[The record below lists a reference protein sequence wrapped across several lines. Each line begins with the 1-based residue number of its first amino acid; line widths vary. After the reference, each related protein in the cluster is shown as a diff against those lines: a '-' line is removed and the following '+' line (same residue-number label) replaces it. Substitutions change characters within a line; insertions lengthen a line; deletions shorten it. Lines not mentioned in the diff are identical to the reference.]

1 MSFARALFRTLFI
14 GIALVTVVLTP
25 AHAQSR
31 GRGQNKVEKDKETVS
46 IEIVITATRDVL
58 REKGFDVVRIE
69 QEDDFQIV
77 YYRRGNRGRG
87 RGGGPVERLVIR
99 WTPERIEVRD
109 APDEIRI
116 GIEVKLG
123 IRVIL

>member
-1 MSFARALFRTLFI
+1 MSFTRALFRTLLI
-14 GIALVTVVLTP
+14 GIALGTVVLTP
-25 AHAQSR
+25 AYAQDR
-31 GRGQNKVEKDKETVS
+31 GRGQNKANKDKATVS
-46 IEIVITATRDVL
+46 VEVTITATRDVL
-58 REKGFDVVRIE
+58 REQGFDIVRIE

-87 RGGGPVERLVIR
+87 RGGGPVERLVIW
-99 WTPERIEVRD
+99 WTPERVEVRD

-123 IRVIL
+123 IRIL

>member
-1 MSFARALFRTLFI
+1 MSFTRVLFRTLFI
-14 GIALVTVVLTP
+14 GIALVAVVLTP
-25 AHAQSR
+25 AYAQGR
-31 GRGQNKVEKDKETVS
+31 GRGQNKVKKDRETVS
-46 IEIVITATRDVL
+46 IEIALTATREVL
-58 REKGFDVVRIE
+58 TEKGFDVVRIE

-99 WTPERIEVRD
+99 WTPERVEVRD

-116 GIEVKLG
+116 GIEIKLG
-123 IRVIL
+123 IRIIL

>member
-1 MSFARALFRTLFI
+1 MSFTRVLFRTLFI
-14 GIALVTVVLTP
+14 GIALVAVVLTP
-25 AHAQSR
+25 AYAQGR
-31 GRGQNKVEKDKETVS
+31 GRGQNKVKKDRETVS
-46 IEIVITATRDVL
+46 IEIALTATREVL
-58 REKGFDVVRIE
+58 TEKGFDVVRIE

-99 WTPERIEVRD
+99 WTPERVEVRD

-123 IRVIL
+123 IRIIL

>member
-1 MSFARALFRTLFI
+1 MSFTRALFRTLFI
-14 GIALVTVVLTP
+14 GIALVMVVLTP
-25 AHAQSR
+25 AHAQ
-31 GRGQNKVEKDKETVS
+31 GRGQNKAKKDKETVS
-46 IEIVITATRDVL
+46 IEIALTATREVL
-58 REKGFDVVRIE
+58 TERGFDVVRVE

-99 WTPERIEVRD
+99 WTPERVEVRD

-116 GIEVKLG
+116 GIEIKLG
-123 IRVIL
+123 IRIL

>member
-1 MSFARALFRTLFI
+1 MPLTRALFCTLFI
-14 GIALVTVVLTP
+14 GIALVTVIVTP

-31 GRGQNKVEKDKETVS
+31 GQSQNKAKKVKETVS
-46 IEIVITATRDVL
+46 IEVAITATREVL
-58 REKGFDVVRIE
+58 TEKGFDVVRIE

-87 RGGGPVERLVIR
+87 RGRGPVERLVIW
-99 WTPERIEVRD
+99 WTPERVEVRD

-123 IRVIL
+123 IRIIL

>member
-1 MSFARALFRTLFI
+1 MSFTRALYHTLFI
-14 GIALVTVVLTP
+14 GIALATVVVTP
-25 AHAQSR
+25 VHAQGR
-31 GRGQNKVEKDKETVS
+31 GRGQNKPKKDKETVS
-46 IEIVITATRDVL
+46 IEVTLTATREVL
-58 REKGFDVVRIE
+58 TEKGFDVVRIE
-69 QEDDFQIV
+69 QEDDLQIV

-99 WTPERIEVRD
+99 WTPERVEVRD

-123 IRVIL
+123 IKIL

>member
-25 AHAQSR
+25 AHAQGR

-46 IEIVITATRDVL
+46 IEIAITATRDVL

-99 WTPERIEVRD
+99 WTPERLEVRD

-123 IRVIL
+123 IRIL

>member
-1 MSFARALFRTLFI
+1 MSFTRALFRTLFI
-14 GIALVTVVLTP
+14 GIALGTVVLTP
-25 AHAQSR
+25 AYAQDR
-31 GRGQNKVEKDKETVS
+31 GRGQNRAKKEKATVS
-46 IEIVITATRDVL
+46 IEVAITATRDVL
-58 REKGFDVVRIE
+58 REQGFDIVRIE

-99 WTPERIEVRD
+99 WTPERVEVRD

-116 GIEVKLG
+116 GIEIKLG
-123 IRVIL
+123 IRIL

>member
-1 MSFARALFRTLFI
+1 MSFTRALFRTLFI

-25 AHAQSR
+25 AHAQGR

-46 IEIVITATRDVL
+46 IEIAITATRDVL

-99 WTPERIEVRD
+99 WTPERLEVRD

-123 IRVIL
+123 IRIL

>member
-1 MSFARALFRTLFI
+1 MSFTRALFRTLFI

-25 AHAQSR
+25 AHAQGR
-31 GRGQNKVEKDKETVS
+31 GRGQNKVKKDKETVS
-46 IEIVITATRDVL
+46 LEIAITATRDVL

-99 WTPERIEVRD
+99 WTPERVEVRD

-123 IRVIL
+123 IRIL

>member
-1 MSFARALFRTLFI
+1 MSFTRALFRTLFI

-25 AHAQSR
+25 AHAQGR
-31 GRGQNKVEKDKETVS
+31 GRGQNKVKKDNETVS
-46 IEIVITATRDVL
+46 IEIAITATRDVL

-99 WTPERIEVRD
+99 WTPERVEVRD

-123 IRVIL
+123 IRIL

>member
-14 GIALVTVVLTP
+14 GIVLGTLVLTP
-25 AHAQSR
+25 AYAQDR
-31 GRGQNKVEKDKETVS
+31 GRGQNRAKKEKATVS
-46 IEIVITATRDVL
+46 IEVAITATRDVL
-58 REKGFDVVRIE
+58 REQGFDIVRIE

-87 RGGGPVERLVIR
+87 CGGGPVERLVIR
-99 WTPERIEVRD
+99 WTPERLEVRD
-109 APDEIRI
+109 APDDIRI

-123 IRVIL
+123 IRIL

>member
-25 AHAQSR
+25 AYAQGR
-31 GRGQNKVEKDKETVS
+31 GRGQNKLEKDKETVS
-46 IEIVITATRDVL
+46 IEIALTATREVL
-58 REKGFDVVRIE
+58 TERGFDVVRVE
-69 QEDDFQIV
+69 EEDDFQIV

-99 WTPERIEVRD
+99 WTPERVEVRD

-123 IRVIL
+123 IRIL

>member
-1 MSFARALFRTLFI
+1 MPFTRALFRTLFI

-25 AHAQSR
+25 AHAQGR
-31 GRGQNKVEKDKETVS
+31 GRGQNKVENDKETVS
-46 IEIVITATRDVL
+46 IEIAITATRDVL

-99 WTPERIEVRD
+99 WTPERLEVRD

-123 IRVIL
+123 IRIL

>member
-1 MSFARALFRTLFI
+1 MSFTRALYRTLFI

-25 AHAQSR
+25 AHAQGR
-31 GRGQNKVEKDKETVS
+31 GRGQNKVKKDKETVS
-46 IEIVITATRDVL
+46 IEIAITATRDVL
-58 REKGFDVVRIE
+58 REKGCDVVRIE

-99 WTPERIEVRD
+99 WTPERLEVRD

-123 IRVIL
+123 IRIL

>member
-1 MSFARALFRTLFI
+1 MSFTRALFRTLFI
-14 GIALVTVVLTP
+14 GIALVMVVLTP
-25 AHAQSR
+25 AHAQGR
-31 GRGQNKVEKDKETVS
+31 DRGQNKVKKDKETVS
-46 IEIVITATRDVL
+46 IEIALTATREVL
-58 REKGFDVVRIE
+58 TERGFDVVRIE

-99 WTPERIEVRD
+99 WTPERVEVRD

-116 GIEVKLG
+116 GIEIKLG
-123 IRVIL
+123 IRIL

>member
-1 MSFARALFRTLFI
+1 MTFTRVLFRPLFS

-25 AHAQSR
+25 AYAQGR
-31 GRGQNKVEKDKETVS
+31 GRGQNKVKKDRETVS
-46 IEIVITATRDVL
+46 IEIALTATREVL
-58 REKGFDVVRIE
+58 TEKGFDVVRIE

-99 WTPERIEVRD
+99 WTPERVEVRD

-123 IRVIL
+123 IRIIL

>member
-1 MSFARALFRTLFI
+1 MSFTRALFRTLFI

-25 AHAQSR
+25 AHAQGR
-31 GRGQNKVEKDKETVS
+31 GRGQNKVNKDKETVS
-46 IEIVITATRDVL
+46 LEIAITATRDVL

-99 WTPERIEVRD
+99 WTPERLEVRD

-123 IRVIL
+123 IRIIL

>member
-1 MSFARALFRTLFI
+1 MPFTRALFRTLLI

-25 AHAQSR
+25 AHAQGR
-31 GRGQNKVEKDKETVS
+31 GRGQNKVKKDKETVS
-46 IEIVITATRDVL
+46 IEIAITATRDVL

-87 RGGGPVERLVIR
+87 RGGGPVDRLVIR
-99 WTPERIEVRD
+99 WTPERVEVRD

-116 GIEVKLG
+116 GIEIKLG
-123 IRVIL
+123 IRIL

>member
-1 MSFARALFRTLFI
+1 MSFTRVLFRTLFI

-25 AHAQSR
+25 AYAQGR
-31 GRGQNKVEKDKETVS
+31 GRGQNKVKKERETVS
-46 IEIVITATRDVL
+46 IEIALTATREVL
-58 REKGFDVVRIE
+58 TEKGFDVVRIE

-99 WTPERIEVRD
+99 WTPERVEVRD

-123 IRVIL
+123 IRINL

>member
-1 MSFARALFRTLFI
+1 MSFGRALFHTLFI
-14 GIALVTVVLTP
+14 GIALGTAVLTP
-25 AHAQSR
+25 AHAQDR
-31 GRGQNKVEKDKETVS
+31 GRGQNKAKKAKETVS
-46 IEIVITATRDVL
+46 IEVAISATREVL
-58 REKGFDVVRIE
+58 TEKGFDVVRIE

-87 RGGGPVERLVIR
+87 RGGGPVERLVIW
-99 WTPERIEVRD
+99 WTPERVEVRD

-123 IRVIL
+123 IRIIL

>member
-1 MSFARALFRTLFI
+1 MSFTRALFRTLFI

-25 AHAQSR
+25 AHAQDR
-31 GRGQNKVEKDKETVS
+31 GRGQNKAKKDKDTVS
-46 IEIVITATRDVL
+46 IEVALTATREVL
-58 REKGFDVVRIE
+58 TERGFDVVRIE

-109 APDEIRI
+109 APDEIRM
-116 GIEVKLG
+116 GIEIKLG
-123 IRVIL
+123 IKIL

>member
-1 MSFARALFRTLFI
+1 MSFTRALFRTLFI

-25 AHAQSR
+25 AHAQDR
-31 GRGQNKVEKDKETVS
+31 GRGQNRAKKEKDTVS
-46 IEIVITATRDVL
+46 IEIALTATREVL
-58 REKGFDVVRIE
+58 TERGFDVVRIE

-87 RGGGPVERLVIR
+87 RGGGPVERLIIR
-99 WTPERIEVRD
+99 WTPERVEVRD

-123 IRVIL
+123 IRIL

>member
-1 MSFARALFRTLFI
+1 MAFTRALFCTLFI
-14 GIALVTVVLTP
+14 GIALVTVIVTP

-31 GRGQNKVEKDKETVS
+31 GQSQNKAKKVKETVS
-46 IEIVITATRDVL
+46 IEVAITATREVL
-58 REKGFDVVRIE
+58 TAKGFDVVRIE
-69 QEDDFQIV
+69 QEADFQIV

-87 RGGGPVERLVIR
+87 RGGGPVERLVIW
-99 WTPERIEVRD
+99 WTPERVEVRD

-123 IRVIL
+123 IRIL

>member
-1 MSFARALFRTLFI
+1 MSFTRVLFRTLFI
-14 GIALVTVVLTP
+14 GIALVAVVLTP
-25 AHAQSR
+25 AYAQGR
-31 GRGQNKVEKDKETVS
+31 GRGQNKVKKDRETVS
-46 IEIVITATRDVL
+46 IEIALTATREVL
-58 REKGFDVVRIE
+58 TEKGFDVVRIE

-99 WTPERIEVRD
+99 WTPERVEGRD

-116 GIEVKLG
+116 GIEIKLG
-123 IRVIL
+123 IRIL

>member
-1 MSFARALFRTLFI
+1 MSFTRALFRTLFI

-25 AHAQSR
+25 AHAQGR
-31 GRGQNKVEKDKETVS
+31 GRGQNKANKDKETVS
-46 IEIVITATRDVL
+46 IEIALTATREVL
-58 REKGFDVVRIE
+58 TERGFDVVRIE

-99 WTPERIEVRD
+99 WTPERVEVRD

-116 GIEVKLG
+116 GIEIKLG
-123 IRVIL
+123 IRIL

>member
-25 AHAQSR
+25 AHAQGR
-31 GRGQNKVEKDKETVS
+31 GRGQNKVKKDNETVS

-99 WTPERIEVRD
+99 WTPERLEVRD
-109 APDEIRI
+109 APDDIRI

-123 IRVIL
+123 IRIL

>member
-1 MSFARALFRTLFI
+1 MSFTRALFRTLFI
-14 GIALVTVVLTP
+14 GIALVMVVLTP
-25 AHAQSR
+25 AHAQ
-31 GRGQNKVEKDKETVS
+31 GWGQNNAKKDKETVS
-46 IEIVITATRDVL
+46 IEIALTATREVL
-58 REKGFDVVRIE
+58 TERGFDVVRIE

-77 YYRRGNRGRG
+77 YYRRGTRGRG

-116 GIEVKLG
+116 GIEIKLG
-123 IRVIL
+123 IKIL

>member
-25 AHAQSR
+25 AHAQGR

-46 IEIVITATRDVL
+46 IEIAITATRDVL
-58 REKGFDVVRIE
+58 REKGFDVLRIE

-99 WTPERIEVRD
+99 WTPERLEVRD

-123 IRVIL
+123 IRIL

>member
-14 GIALVTVVLTP
+14 GIALVMVVLTP
-25 AHAQSR
+25 AHAQDR
-31 GRGQNKVEKDKETVS
+31 GRGQNRAKKEKATVS
-46 IEIVITATRDVL
+46 IEVAITATRDVL
-58 REKGFDVVRIE
+58 REQGFDIVRIE

-87 RGGGPVERLVIR
+87 RGRGPVERLVIR
-99 WTPERIEVRD
+99 WTPERVEVRD

-123 IRVIL
+123 IRIL

>member
-1 MSFARALFRTLFI
+1 MSFTRALFRTLFI

-31 GRGQNKVEKDKETVS
+31 GQGQNKAKKDKETVS
-46 IEIVITATRDVL
+46 IEIAITATRDVL

-99 WTPERIEVRD
+99 WTPERVEVRD

-123 IRVIL
+123 IRLL

>member
-1 MSFARALFRTLFI
+1 MSFTRALFRTLFI
-14 GIALVTVVLTP
+14 GIALVTAVLTP

-31 GRGQNKVEKDKETVS
+31 GQGQNKARKDKETVS
-46 IEIVITATRDVL
+46 IEVAITATREVL
-58 REKGFDVVRIE
+58 TEKGFDVVRIE
-69 QEDDFQIV
+69 QEADFQIV

-87 RGGGPVERLVIR
+87 RGGGPVERLVIW
-99 WTPERIEVRD
+99 WTPERVEVRD

-123 IRVIL
+123 IRIL

>member
-1 MSFARALFRTLFI
+1 MSFTRALFRTLFI
-14 GIALVTVVLTP
+14 GIALVMVVLTP
-25 AHAQSR
+25 AHAQ
-31 GRGQNKVEKDKETVS
+31 GRGQNKAKKDKETVS
-46 IEIVITATRDVL
+46 IEIALTATREVL
-58 REKGFDVVRIE
+58 TERGFDVVRVE

-87 RGGGPVERLVIR
+87 RGGGPVERLVIW
-99 WTPERIEVRD
+99 WTPERVEVRD

-123 IRVIL
+123 IRIL